1 MSGGSRTKVGHTLA
15 KVLGINVEEKN
26 YYVAEANSPHAYVD
40 PDPTTG
46 EWIAAH
52 TPTRQQVGRYF
63 YNIFPFIHWIGY
75 YNLQWLIGDLVA
87 GMLESIMYTSRISRC

>member
-1 MSGGSRTKVGHTLA
+1 MSGSTRTKVGHTLA

-75 YNLQWLIGDLVA
+75 YNVQWLIGDLVA
-87 GMLESIMYTSRISRC
+87 GMLGLIYASRITRC